1 MSCFKLRRKK
11 SILKPS
17 HIEAP
22 DLSLPVAK
30 SLSTPDSSKPFHRE
44 ITLDRILPLKQDQLV
59 LLAAKEEYQ
68 LFRNVAIPLPI
79 NDSEVVIRIET
90 LGLNPIDWKGPAY
103 NFGLPS
109 FPCVLGREYV
119 GIVIQVPKKAPRV
132 QVGDVVLAIST
143 DYRDYRKAAF
153 QQFAI
158 APEAN
163 LCRLPVSVSRNK
175 VASVGVAFVTAT
187 LLLGVCLGLRFPD
200 GPDLLKEVR
209 AEPMERLPEDIQKE
223 CHGSLEDNEHLRTGD
238 WLAVWGA
245 GSAVG
250 FLTIQLAK
258 LAGVRTIAIA
268 DAVKRGGLLVAS
280 GTDALVHREHTS
292 EAQAI
297 VRSITQGRLL
307 YGVDTVGKE
316 SANLLQEVLTPQ
328 DTCRAHIV
336 GLTGLPKDSPAGI
349 VQHKVPIKLFHEHTR
364 VGEKIM
370 IWMENLLRDGKLI
383 LPEVEIYADRGLGA
397 VNGALNKLSSG
408 KMQSQ
413 RIVVSL

>member
-11 SILKPS
+11 SILKS
-17 HIEAP
+17 VH
-22 DLSLPVAK
+22 LN
-30 SLSTPDSSKPFHRE
+30 TPDPNLPIAKPLSVADSNKTFHHE
-44 ITLDRILPLKQDQLV
+44 TTLDRTLPLKQDQLV

-68 LFRNVAIPLPI
+68 LFQNVTIPSPI
-79 NDSEVVIRIET
+79 NDSEAVVRIET
-90 LGLNPIDWKGPAY
+90 LGLNPIDWKGPKY

-119 GIVIQVPKKAPRV
+119 GIVIQVPKKASKV

-163 LCRLPVSVSRNK
+163 LCRLPVSVSRDK
-175 VASVGVAFVTAT
+175 VASIGVAFVTAT
-187 LLLGVCLGLRFPD
+187 LLLGVCLGLRFPG
-200 GPDLLKEVR
+200 GPDMLKEVR
-209 AEPMERLPEDIQKE
+209 AEPIERLPEDIRKE

-280 GTDALVHREHTS
+280 GTDALVHRQDTA

-297 VRSITQGRLL
+297 VRSVTQGRLL
-307 YGVDTVGKE
+307 FGVDTVGKE
-316 SANLLQEVLTPQ
+316 SAKLLQEVLTPQ
-328 DTCRAHIV
+328 DTRRAHIV

-349 VQHKVPIKLFHEHTR
+349 VQHKVPIKLFHEHAR
-364 VGEKIM
+364 LGEKVM
-370 IWMENLLRDGKLI
+370 TWMEDLLRDGKLI

-413 RIVVSL
+413 RIVVNL